1 MWLRLEQSAR
11 GPPCHR
17 AVGADPDGRGGVWR
31 DRPHLDAVREEPG
44 GLAVT
49 TSSEAAFTQY
59 VAAVDAIL
67 AGRTDVDGFIDDAL
81 SHDGDMVMAW
91 VLRSLRER
99 LGGRVDASSA
109 ALVRA
114 AAGARAATERERSV
128 LGFFDAY
135 VRPDRFETERRGL
148 DHLRSY
154 PRDRIVVWY
163 MHILYNL
170 LLPATDRRNR
180 HRSFA
185 ETHAAAWGD
194 DWFLLGERAFIA
206 TEAGEHAEARELAER
221 ALTARPENAPAA
233 HAMAHAM
240 LESGATGEGRDWLG
254 AWLREWGAA
263 STLAC
268 HLTWHHALLQLADGE
283 SAAAARRLDEI
294 LSYVDQAPGGALSD
308 GASLMWRLELEGW
321 PEPLPWAA
329 LEDVPALPG
338 FAFGALHRALV
349 LAGLRRPDQ
358 IRADTEHIGGVT
370 VEACRALADY
380 LEGDARA
387 AADRLLANEPDLVT
401 IGGSRAQLE
410 VLDDTLIAALARS
423 GRVGDAAQRLDIR
436 LARRPSVRDRRWRA
450 TIAN

>member
-1 MWLRLEQSAR
+1 M
-11 GPPCHR
+11 
-17 AVGADPDGRGGVWR
+17 
-31 DRPHLDAVREEPG
+31 REEPG

-49 TSSEAAFTQY
+49 TSSEPAFTQY

-67 AGRTDVDGFIDDAL
+67 AGRTDVDGFIDAAL

-99 LGGRVDASSA
+99 LGGRVDASLA
-109 ALVRA
+109 ALGRA
-114 AAGARAATERERSV
+114 GAGARAATERERGV
-128 LGFFDAY
+128 LAFFDAY
-135 VRPDRFETERRGL
+135 FRPDRFETERRGL

-170 LLPATDRRNR
+170 LLPATDRRQR

-185 ETHAAAWGD
+185 AEHALAWGD

-240 LESGATGEGRDWLG
+240 LESGASSEGSVWLG
-254 AWLREWGAA
+254 AWLQEWGPA
-263 STLAC
+263 STSAC

-283 SAAAARRLDEI
+283 SAAASRRLDEI
-294 LSYVDQAPGGALSD
+294 LNYLDQTVGALND

-321 PEPLPWAA
+321 PEPLPWTA
-329 LEDVPALPG
+329 LEDVPTLPS

-358 IRADTEHIGGVT
+358 IRADAEHLGGVT
-370 VEACRALADY
+370 AEACRALADY
-380 LEGDARA
+380 VEGDTRA
-387 AADRLLANEPDLVT
+387 AADRLLAHEPDLVT

-423 GRVGDAAQRLDIR
+423 GRAGDAAQRLDTR
-436 LARRPSVRDRRWRA
+436 LARRPSVRDRQWRA
-450 TIAN
+450 TIAT